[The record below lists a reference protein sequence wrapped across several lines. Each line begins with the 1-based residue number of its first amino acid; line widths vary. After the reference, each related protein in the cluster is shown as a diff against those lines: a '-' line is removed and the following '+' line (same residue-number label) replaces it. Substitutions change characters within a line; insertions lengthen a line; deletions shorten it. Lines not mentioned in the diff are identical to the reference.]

1 MPKLPEVIHLLHAEI
16 REARQKL
23 YYLLNPINDEQASIY
38 PPWGGWSINQ
48 ILDHHHKL
56 VSRIVYNIREL
67 LIQNDPYPIT
77 SLYEVEFDLPIL
89 ESKIECPAELLP
101 NPDTNKFDLLK
112 RLEFAQVGVIDLIGQ
127 LAVLDTIHIRSVIL
141 PYLPE
146 LNLYQQLRFI
156 AFHELRHCAQIEAVL
171 TVTQTEV
178 EKTYKNY

>member
-23 YYLLNPINDEQASIY
+23 YYLLNPINDEQAGLP

-56 VSRIVYNIREL
+56 VTRVVYNIREL
-67 LIQNDPYPIT
+67 LINSDPYPIT
-77 SLYEVEFDLPIL
+77 ALDEVEFNLPIVETKL
-89 ESKIECPAELLP
+89 ECPLELNP

-112 RLEFAQVGVIDLIGQ
+112 RLEFAQVGIIDLIGQ
-127 LAVLDTIHIRSVIL
+127 LSILDAAHLTSAIV

-146 LNLYQQLRFI
+146 LNLYQQVRFL
-156 AFHELRHCAQIEAVL
+156 AVHELRHCTQIEAVL
-171 TVTQTEV
+171 TVTRNEV
-178 EKTYKNY
+178 EKTYNNY